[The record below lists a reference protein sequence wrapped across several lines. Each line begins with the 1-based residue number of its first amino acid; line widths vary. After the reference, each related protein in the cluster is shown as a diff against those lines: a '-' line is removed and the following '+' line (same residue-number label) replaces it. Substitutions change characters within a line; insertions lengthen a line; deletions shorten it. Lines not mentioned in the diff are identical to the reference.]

1 MRYNK
6 ISTIKIFL
14 LFVIGSITISCAK
27 KAIENDYGDPT
38 VFEKEIKVFESA
50 DIQIPPPIN
59 AIVCIGSSSIRGW
72 HEIIHDDL
80 APLTIIARGFG
91 GSNMNDALY
100 NADRIILPYEPRAV
114 IIYEGDNDIA
124 QGISP
129 NKIGDTY
136 TELVNKI
143 HSELPQ
149 CRMYFLSIKPS
160 ASRWNMWAKMVQT
173 NKLIS
178 EKCTNDRRLIFVDV
192 STAMLNEDGEPRD
205 EIFLSD
211 ELHMNRAGYEIWAN
225 ILKPI
230 LLESELHYEQPK
242 SY

>member
-6 ISTIKIFL
+6 ISITKIFL
-14 LFVIGSITISCAK
+14 LFVVGSITVSCAK

-38 VFEKEIKVFESA
+38 VFEEEIQVFESA
-50 DIQIPPPIN
+50 DLQISPPNN

-72 HEIIHDDL
+72 HETIHDDL

-100 NADRIILPYEPRAV
+100 YTDRIILPYEPRAV

-124 QGISP
+124 QGIYP
-129 NKIGDTY
+129 NKIDDIF
-136 TELVNKI
+136 TEVINKI
-143 HSELPQ
+143 HRQLPQ
-149 CRMYFLSIKPS
+149 CRIYFLSIKPS
-160 ASRWNMWAKMVQT
+160 ASRWNMWPKMVQT
-173 NKLIS
+173 NKLIA
-178 EKCTNDRRLIFVDV
+178 EKCANDGRLIFVDV

-211 ELHMNRAGYEIWAN
+211 ELHMNRSGYEIWAN

-230 LLESELHYEQPK
+230 LLESELHFE
-242 SY
+242 

>member
-6 ISTIKIFL
+6 ISITKIFL
-14 LFVIGSITISCAK
+14 LFIIGSITVYCAK

-38 VFEKEIKVFESA
+38 VFEEEIQVFESA
-50 DIQIPPPIN
+50 DLQIPPPNN

-72 HEIIHDDL
+72 HETIHDDL
-80 APLTIIARGFG
+80 TPLTIIARGFG

-100 NADRIILPYEPRAV
+100 YTDRIILPYEPRAV

-124 QGISP
+124 QGIP
-129 NKIGDTY
+129 PRKII
-136 TELVNKI
+136 ESFNEVINKI
-143 HSELPQ
+143 HRQLPQ
-149 CRMYFLSIKPS
+149 CRIYFLSIKPS
-160 ASRWNMWAKMVQT
+160 ASRWNMWPKMVQT
-173 NKLIS
+173 NKLIA
-178 EKCTNDRRLIFVDV
+178 EKCANDGRLIFVDV

-211 ELHMNRAGYEIWAN
+211 ELHMNSVGYEIWAN

-230 LLESELHYEQPK
+230 LLESELQYE
-242 SY
+242 